1 MNSTFRPPNWGRPVA
16 RWPQKPIDILV
27 GSERSWGGERS
38 TDAPTAA
45 EGGAVAIQRGWD
57 PLVELQ
63 AVQKRM
69 NTLFES
75 ALARTNFE
83 TADGFDSWTPVC
95 DVLQLDKEIRFC
107 LELPGLEQSDI
118 DLRLEGD
125 ELIVQGQRK
134 MEREQ
139 NGEHYH
145 RVERS
150 YGSFTRRFS
159 VPSTV
164 DREGVEAKFTNGLL
178 EISLP
183 KTSKR
188 DSGPVKVAIR

>member
-1 MNSTFRPPNWGRPVA
+1 MATQG
-16 RWPQKPIDILV
+16 
-27 GSERSWGGERS
+27 
-38 TDAPTAA
+38 
-45 EGGAVAIQRGWD
+45 GWD
-57 PLVELQ
+57 PLKELQ

-69 NTLFES
+69 NNLFES

-83 TADGFDSWTPVC
+83 TAEGFDSWTPLC
-95 DVLQLDKEIRFC
+95 DVIHTDHAVMFC

-118 DLRLEGD
+118 DLRLDGD
-125 ELIVQGQRK
+125 ELIVEGERK

-139 NGEHYH
+139 TGEHYL

-150 YGSFTRRFS
+150 YGNFTRRFR

-164 DREGVEAKFTNGLL
+164 DRSGVVAKFKNGLL

-183 KTSKR
+183 ISSSPET
-188 DSGPVKVAIR
+188 GPVKVTIR